1 MQKILFELPVG
12 VSGRHVHLTRE
23 DLNTLF
29 GVGYKL
35 TKLKDLVQP
44 GQFAAEET
52 VSVVGPKGVLEK
64 VRIIGPIR
72 SYSQVE
78 ISRADSFQLGVKP
91 PIRDSGEHEASP
103 GCTLIGPAGE
113 VTLEKGVIIALRH
126 IHLHSNDAKRFG
138 LRDHDKVAVYIGGE
152 RSLVFRNVLV
162 RVNPNYRLEF
172 HIDIDEANACMLNNS
187 DIVQALA
194 QTQIKEQGKLMV
206 G

>member
-1 MQKILFELPVG
+1 MQKFLFEVPVG

-23 DLNTLF
+23 HLNTLF
-29 GVGYKL
+29 GIGYKL
-35 TKLKDLVQP
+35 TKMKDLVQP
-44 GQFAAEET
+44 GQFAAKEM

-78 ISRADSFQLGVKP
+78 LSRADSFKLGVSP
-91 PIRDSGEHEASP
+91 PIRDSGEHEGSP

-113 VTLEKGVIIALRH
+113 VTLEKGVIISVRH

-138 LRDHDKVAVYIGGE
+138 LKDHDKVAVYVGGE
-152 RSLVFRNVLV
+152 RSLIFQNVLV
-162 RVNPNYRLEF
+162 RVNPNFRLEF
-172 HIDIDEANACMLNNS
+172 HVDTDEANACLLNNN
-187 DIVQALA
+187 DVVQVLA
-194 QTQIKEQGKLMV
+194 PMQVTEQGKLMV